1 MPQGELITVTG
12 HIGRAVEEMKT
23 KEGHTFGAK
32 FSLAVSHK
40 TKNKDTGEWETKH
53 TNWWT
58 VVAFGDAGRA
68 LFMRGLQKGDC
79 VRVQSRE
86 CEPRPYIDKEGN
98 ARVDLQLKVWDGDV
112 SLVFY
117 VPKNKD
123 TAQPDSGHTRTHSSN
138 ASDMGSLRD
147 EDNFQDEFPL
157 DFSNCDPQPGADVQ
171 IPF

>member
-1 MPQGELITVTG
+1 MPQGESITVTG

-23 KEGHTFGAK
+23 KDGHAFGAK

-58 VVAFGDAGRA
+58 VVAFGDAGKA
-68 LFMRGLQKGDC
+68 LLMRGLQKGDC

-117 VPKNKD
+117 VPKGKD
-123 TAQPDSGHTRTHSSN
+123 AAQPDYSQPQTHVSN
-138 ASDMGSLRD
+138 TPSMGSLRD

>member
-1 MPQGELITVTG
+1 MPQGEMITVTG
-12 HIGRAVEEMKT
+12 HIGRAIEEMKT
-23 KEGHTFGAK
+23 KDGHAFGAK
-32 FSLAVSHK
+32 FSLAVSHRA
-40 TKNKDTGEWETKH
+40 KNKDTGEYETKH

-58 VVAFGDAGRA
+58 VVAFGDAGKA

-112 SLVFY
+112 SAVYY
-117 VPKNKD
+117 VAKGKD
-123 TAQPDSGHTRTHSSN
+123 NDSQPEHATNNRTP
-138 ASDMGSLRD
+138 DVGSLRNETD
-147 EDNFQDEFPL
+147 FAGEFPL
-157 DFSNCDPQPGADVQ
+157 DLSEMGGNEAPGDVH